1 MRSIELEALKDRVL
15 VLLQQHGDGISEAR
29 LLKALQNSENGGD
42 LYYSNNIIGLFRIH
56 FLLFHVLYLLQD
68 ELLQGQQACLEIS
81 PLNLQIHPFDI
92 AQQNDI
98 IEHDAL
104 RAFYCNLSNLD
115 DIDEQQLGRW
125 LGKFWASLP
134 ANERRKQALAT
145 LELQDPV
152 DDIAIKE
159 QYRRLAM
166 RCHPDRGGDNET
178 LQSINVA
185 MKFLSGES

>member
-1 MRSIELEALKDRVL
+1 MTKIDINALKDRVL
-15 VLLQQHGDGISEAR
+15 LILQQHGEGLSEAR
-29 LLKALQNSENGGD
+29 LLKALQNSENGGE
-42 LYYSNNIIGLFRIH
+42 LYCSDNIAGLFRIH

-81 PLNLQIHPFDI
+81 PLNLQMHPFDT
-92 AQQNDI
+92 AQQHDI
-98 IEHDAL
+98 TEYDAL

-115 DIDEQQLGRW
+115 DVDEQQLGRW

-134 ANERRKQALAT
+134 ANEKRQQALAT

-152 DDIAIKE
+152 DDMAIKE
-159 QYRRLAM
+159 QYRRLVM